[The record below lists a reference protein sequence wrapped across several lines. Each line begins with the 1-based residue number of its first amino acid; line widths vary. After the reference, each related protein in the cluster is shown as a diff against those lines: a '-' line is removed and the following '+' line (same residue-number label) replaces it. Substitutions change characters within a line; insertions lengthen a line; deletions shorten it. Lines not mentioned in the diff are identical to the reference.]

1 MKRFKENVETFIME
15 CVIHMLC
22 SPDIV
27 DKTSNYPTPEEV
39 LTKEVKFKYIHIFK
53 RYGGNRYDKRL

>member
-1 MKRFKENVETFIME
+1 ME

-39 LTKEVKFKYIHIFK
+39 LTKEVKFKYIYIFK